1 MSWGVLGVVY
11 QNIFCSLNFFW
22 NDVDWNAGEDDRA
35 EVAHIECLFLAWF
48 YWLFSVGG

>member
-1 MSWGVLGVVY
+1 VSWGVLGVVY

-35 EVAHIECLFLAWF
+35 EVAHRV
-48 YWLFSVGG
+48 SVLGLVLLVILC